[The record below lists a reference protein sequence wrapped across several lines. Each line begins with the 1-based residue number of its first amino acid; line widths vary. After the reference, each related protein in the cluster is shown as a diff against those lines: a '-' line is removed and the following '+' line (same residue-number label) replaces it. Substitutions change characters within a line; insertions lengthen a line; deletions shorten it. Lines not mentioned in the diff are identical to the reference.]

1 MQSQIVVI
9 DANSQLHRVAKGPM
23 GIDGAARW
31 WLPALHALC
40 TRFAE
45 GERLDMYV
53 AFDGPNGSAWRTEL
67 EPSYK
72 SDRDE
77 KSDGMRELLA
87 KAVEATMEA
96 GYQVF
101 KIDDAEADDVVA
113 ALVTRTKSKAI
124 MVSSDK
130 DLFQLLEAGRVIQL
144 RNFGTERGN
153 ITTLKWYSAADFLTE
168 FEFDQSR
175 WPLWKAIAGDKSD
188 NLSGVPQCGP
198 VCATNFCRKYA
209 TVAELVTAGEW
220 YWPEMRSCEKPNMRA
235 AVKSG
240 SLAKW
245 EQITTL
251 RRDCL
256 DLVLCEGGA

>member
-1 MQSQIVVI
+1 
-9 DANSQLHRVAKGPM
+9 M

-31 WLPALHALC
+31 WLPALNALC
-40 TRFAE
+40 TKFAD
-45 GERLDMYV
+45 GERLNVYV
-53 AFDGPNGSAWRTEL
+53 AFDGPSGTAWRKEL
-67 EPSYK
+67 EPTYK

-77 KSDGMRELLA
+77 KSDAMRNLLSQ
-87 KAVEATMEA
+87 AVDATIEA
-96 GYQVF
+96 GYQTF
-101 KIDDAEADDVVA
+101 KPDDCEADDVVA

-124 MVSSDK
+124 MVSKDK

-144 RNFGTERGN
+144 YNFGTYRGEL
-153 ITTLKWYSAADFLTE
+153 TKLEWYSAANFLDE
-168 FEFDQSR
+168 YEFDPLR

-198 VCATNFCRKYA
+198 VCATNFCKKYA
-209 TVAELVTAGEW
+209 TVAEVVAAGEW
-220 YWPEMRSCEKPNMRA
+220 YWPEMRPCEKPNMRA